1 MTRIIP
7 HICKRF
13 GMWVTGSRQRAR
25 RREGSVVEGD
35 GKARECDFDA
45 EARRRGDQRGEA
57 AKAKRGTRRQRR
69 IVAFGSE
76 RTGFGEVS
84 TEKEVRV
91 APGWTSRRLIPLEGA
106 RSLPGCGPSS
116 RERSA

>member
-1 MTRIIP
+1 MTRISP

-13 GMWVTGSRQRAR
+13 WRGLSGSRERGR

-57 AKAKRGTRRQRR
+57 AKSKRGTRRQRR

-76 RTGFGEVS
+76 RTGFGEVRDNS
-84 TEKEVRV
+84 KL
-91 APGWTSRRLIPLEGA
+91 TSQIRCNGVVPFR
-106 RSLPGCGPSS
+106 
-116 RERSA
+116 